1 MKESF
6 INGMGS
12 ISEATNEGKK
22 LVQMLPSTKD
32 VSASKIPTINNPVP
46 NSIFTIKNKDTGQ
59 KK

>member
-6 INGMGS
+6 LNGMGS

-46 NSIFTIKNKDTGQ
+46 NSNFLFLY
-59 KK
+59 